1 MVQNQDMGLVRQKLK
16 ELIDVLPLS
25 DKDRKELEDFLL
37 TMNDDELKQMP
48 KSIVDN
54 LTWVK
59 FYWRL
64 KKPKGGQ

>member
-1 MVQNQDMGLVRQKLK
+1 
-16 ELIDVLPLS
+16 LPLS